1 MKFTLVAGARQSFMK
16 TTPIIEV
23 TRQDAPNLF
32 IKPFSEDF
40 NQSLALHLWQ
50 KKAAERTAN
59 NLIEIYLL

>member
-1 MKFTLVAGARQSFMK
+1 MNIKIVADARPNFMK

-23 TRQDAPNLF
+23 TRQDTLNIF
-32 IKPFSEDF
+32 TKPFSKNF
-40 NQSLALHLWQ
+40 NQCQALHLWH